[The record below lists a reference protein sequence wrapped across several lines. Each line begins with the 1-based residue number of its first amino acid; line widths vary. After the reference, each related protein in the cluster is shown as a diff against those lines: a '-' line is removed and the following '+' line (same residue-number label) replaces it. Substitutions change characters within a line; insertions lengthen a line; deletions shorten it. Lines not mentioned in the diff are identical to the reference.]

1 MRGDALRHLAA
12 VALTNIEPTEDEMKN
27 ALADAIDGILSLG
40 SLGER
45 MTLALERIATHPAID
60 QKGGDQPG
68 S

>member
-1 MRGDALRHLAA
+1 MRGDDLKHLAA
-12 VALTNIEPTEDEMKN
+12 VALTDIEPTETELKN
-27 ALADAIDGILSLG
+27 ALADAIDVLLSLG

-68 S
+68 